1 MKESEIPKMPIGFQ
15 MALAHNISSL
25 NAFLKLNDS
34 ERDKVIEK
42 ARGAKTKRELQLLVN
57 SISLK

>member
-1 MKESEIPKMPIGFQ
+1 MKESEIPKMPIGLQ
-15 MALAHNISSL
+15 MALAHNASSL
-25 NAFLKLNDS
+25 NAFLKLSDS
-34 ERDKVIEK
+34 EQDKVIEK